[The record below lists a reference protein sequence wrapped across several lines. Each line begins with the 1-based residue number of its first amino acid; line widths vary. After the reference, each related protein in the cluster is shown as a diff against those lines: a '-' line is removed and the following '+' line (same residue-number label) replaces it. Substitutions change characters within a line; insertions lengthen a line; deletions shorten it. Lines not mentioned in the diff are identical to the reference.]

1 MGDTMKKVFGSITA
15 LVLTTVLVGACG
27 SGSYDADDKTSNDIS
42 GTLKEWSVEVD
53 ATSAKAGEVEFS
65 IKNEGTIGHEFLVV
79 KTDIADGEIPLV
91 GDRFEEPSEGIE
103 VIDEIGE
110 YPAGE
115 TKELKLTLD
124 SGNYQLVCNLAG
136 HYEAGM
142 HTTFTVID

>member
-1 MGDTMKKVFGSITA
+1 MKKRIGFTAA
-15 LVLTTVLVGACG
+15 LVATVLVVGACG
-27 SGSYDADDKTSNDIS
+27 SGSYDADDNISNDIT
-42 GTLKEWSVEVD
+42 GTVDEWSVTVD

-79 KTDIADGEIPLV
+79 KTDIPDGEIPLV
-91 GDRFEEPSEGIE
+91 GDRFEEPSEGLD

-110 YPAGE
+110 FPAGE
-115 TKELKLTLD
+115 TKELTLTLE

-142 HTTFTVID
+142 HTMFTVVD

>member
-1 MGDTMKKVFGSITA
+1 MKKRIGSIAA
-15 LVLTTVLVGACG
+15 LMAVVAVTGACG
-27 SGSYDADDKTSNDIS
+27 SGSYDADDNISNDIS

-53 ATSAKAGEVEFS
+53 ATSARAGEVEFS
-65 IKNEGTIGHEFLVV
+65 IKNAGTIGHEFLVV
-79 KTDIADGEIPLV
+79 KTDIPDGEIPLV

-115 TKELKLTLD
+115 TKELTLTLE

-142 HTTFTVID
+142 HTTFTVVD